1 MVKLFLGDNMEKM
14 NEFFERRVNGYDEHM
29 LNEVIGCKEAYSEM
43 AGLIPQNTKTLLDL
57 GCGTGLE
64 LEKIFERFPD
74 MSVTGIDLTM
84 KMLERLAA
92 KFYDKDIVLICG
104 DYFKTNFEENKFDA
118 AVSFQTMHHFS
129 KENKLELY
137 KRIFSSLENSGVYIE
152 CDYMAETQDEEDRLF
167 AENKK
172 IREEMNIPENEFY
185 HFDTPCTIEN
195 QIILFE
201 NAGFEN
207 VRKVFRM
214 GNTTIIIGQKGK

>member
-1 MVKLFLGDNMEKM
+1 MEKM

-43 AGLIPQNTKTLLDL
+43 AELIPQNTKTLLDL

-64 LEKIFERFPD
+64 LEEIFKKFPH

-84 KMLERLAA
+84 KMLERLAV
-92 KFYDKDIVLICG
+92 KFSDKDIVLICG
-104 DYFKTNFEENKFDA
+104 DYFRTSFEENKFDA
-118 AVSFQTMHHFS
+118 AVSFQTMHHFP

-137 KRIFSSLENSGVYIE
+137 KRIYSSLENSGVYIE
-152 CDYMAETQDEEDRLF
+152 CDYMVETQDEEDRCF

-172 IREEMNIPENEFY
+172 FRAEMNIPENEFY

-195 QIILFE
+195 QILLFE